1 MVLFLVLIIIEM
13 TCFVCLFIRL
23 LSLPL
28 PKVDAPQEQGT
39 PLSCSLAIPLA
50 SGTEPGTLAG
60 VC

>member
-1 MVLFLVLIIIEM
+1 MVLFLGLIIIEM

-28 PKVDAPQEQGT
+28 PKVDAPREQGT